1 MNTLIFRPSLK
12 RRLVGTLL
20 IGTLFIWGI
29 LLAKDYLEYRHKIKE
44 QLTQAGLNQSL
55 LISLERL
62 EPSQFD
68 AAIAHTHATFAQLS
82 ARGTPPPKGPIYF
95 QWRHLPTGRT
105 WVSHPSV
112 LLPAVAPPNGQTTL
126 VANQAYWPVSQAS
139 AHWQLTLWHPAMDD
153 ASALAAI
160 ALDLLSYIVWAFPV
174 LVLLMMLAVWQGF
187 KPLKRL
193 TDDVQ
198 ARSANDFTALADPTG
213 YVELAPILKAFNDL
227 LGRVRRQREHEKQF
241 YETVAHE
248 LKTPLA
254 IVAGHA
260 HVVATNGDQAVRQQ
274 SLRVL
279 ERTIET
285 LSTQINQLIC
295 LSSLSSQAVS
305 RHPEVDLVRVA
316 QDLLIDFMPLAQ
328 SRKIELTLDAPDQLS
343 VHASESALEL
353 VMKNLLKNAITHG
366 KEGGRV
372 EVGVGQV
379 GDSWTMVV
387 ADDGPGLTTE
397 QTAGLRTRA
406 GATRAEARSGSGL
419 GLTIVA
425 HAVEV
430 LRGSLT
436 LREGLDGAGLSARVV
451 APAQWPVPS
460 LETQVSP

>member
-1 MNTLIFRPSLK
+1 MIFRPSLK

-20 IGTLFIWGI
+20 IGTFFIWGI
-29 LLAKDYLEYRHKIKE
+29 LLAKDYLEYRHKVRD

-55 LISLERL
+55 LTSLEQL
-62 EPSQFD
+62 EPSQFE

-82 ARGTPPPKGPIYF
+82 ARSTPPPKGPVYF
-95 QWRHLPTGRT
+95 QWRHVPTGRT
-105 WVSHPSV
+105 WVSHPAV
-112 LLPAVAPPNGQTTL
+112 ALPAGAPPNGQATL
-126 VANQAYWPVSQAS
+126 VQNQAYWPVSQAS

-193 TDDVQ
+193 TDEVQ
-198 ARSANDFTALADPTG
+198 ARSANDFTALTDPTG

-227 LGRVRRQREHEKQF
+227 LGRVRRQREHEKRF

-260 HVVATNGDQAVRQQ
+260 HVVATNADQAVRLQ

-279 ERTIET
+279 EKTIEA

-295 LSSLSSQAVS
+295 LSSLSSPAPSQ
-305 RHPEVDLVRVA
+305 HPAVDLVRVV
-316 QDLLIDFMPLAQ
+316 QELLVDFMPLAQ
-328 SRKIELTLDAPDQLS
+328 SRKIELTLDAPDRLS
-343 VHASESALEL
+343 THVSESAVEL

-372 EVGVGQV
+372 EVEVGHL

-387 ADDGPGLTTE
+387 SDDGPGLKTE
-397 QTAGLRTRA
+397 QTAGLCASA
-406 GATRAEARSGSGL
+406 GAARAETESGSGL

-430 LRGSLT
+430 LKGKLT
-436 LREGLDGAGLSARVV
+436 LGKGVDGAGLSARVV
-451 APAQWPVPS
+451 APAQWSAPPMETEVS
-460 LETQVSP
+460 L

>member
-1 MNTLIFRPSLK
+1 MNTMIFRPSLK

-29 LLAKDYLEYRHKIKE
+29 LLAKDFLAYRHKIQDE
-44 QLTQAGLNQSL
+44 LARAGLNQSL
-55 LISLERL
+55 LISLEQL
-62 EPSQFD
+62 EPSQFE

-82 ARGTPPPKGPIYF
+82 ARGTPPPKGPVYF

-112 LLPAVAPPNGQTTL
+112 ALPAVAPPNGQTTL

-153 ASALAAI
+153 AAALAAI

-198 ARSANDFTALADPTG
+198 ARSANDFAALTDPTG

-227 LGRVRRQREHEKQF
+227 LGRVRYQREHEKQF

-260 HVVATNGDQAVRQQ
+260 HVVATSSDQAVRQQ

-279 ERTIET
+279 EKTIET

-305 RHPEVDLVRVA
+305 RHAEIDLVRVA

-328 SRKIELTLDAPDQLS
+328 SRQIELTLDAPDQLS
-343 VHASESALEL
+343 AHASESALEL

-372 EVGVGQV
+372 EVRIGQSAGNWSLSV
-379 GDSWTMVV
+379 S
-387 ADDGPGLTTE
+387 DDGPGLPTQE
-397 QTAGLRTRA
+397 AAVPRHAGQ
-406 GATRAEARSGSGL
+406 SGSGL

-430 LRGSLT
+430 LQGSLT
-436 LREGLDGAGLSARVV
+436 LGEGLDGAGLSALVV
-451 APAQWPVPS
+451 APAQWPARITAP
-460 LETQVSP
+460 